1 MARLCEQG
9 EGMTFEFTKQVDMS
23 AEAIDARLRDLSQ
36 LYALAM
42 SLQQVTFLGP
52 VITAPKK

>member
-1 MARLCEQG
+1 
-9 EGMTFEFTKQVDMS
+9 MTFEFTKQVDMS

>member
-1 MARLCEQG
+1 MK
-9 EGMTFEFTKQVDMS
+9 FEFTKQVDMS

-52 VITAPKK
+52 VNPTPSK